1 MANSYDR
8 PLPVS
13 QPESDFYWEKAK
25 AHELWLR
32 KCNACESV
40 YFYPRNICP
49 KCFSRDVMWVQASGR
64 GTLHTFGI
72 VERGPTP
79 TFREHVPY
87 IVALVDL
94 EEGPRLPTNLVGVE
108 PDKDVVKIGMALE
121 VTFDDVTDEV
131 TLPKFKPAGS

>member
-1 MANSYDR
+1 
-8 PLPVS
+8 
-13 QPESDFYWEKAK
+13 
-25 AHELWLR
+25 
-32 KCNACESV
+32 
-40 YFYPRNICP
+40 
-49 KCFSRDVMWVQASGR
+49 
-64 GTLHTFGI
+64 
-72 VERGPTP
+72 
-79 TFREHVPY
+79 FREHVPY

>member
-1 MANSYDR
+1 MAGSDDR
-8 PLPVS
+8 PLPVP

-32 KCNACESV
+32 KCNACDNV

-49 KCFSRDVMWVQASGR
+49 MCFSRDVTWLQASGR
-64 GTLHTFGI
+64 GKLHTFGI

-79 TFREHVPY
+79 AFRDHVPY

-94 EEGPRLPTNLVGVE
+94 EEGPRMPTNLVGVE
-108 PDKDVVKIGMALE
+108 ANKDAVQIGMAVE
-121 VTFDDVTDEV
+121 VTFDDVTDEI
-131 TLPKFKPAGS
+131 TLPKFKRAGT